1 MYFWSVCRTQYQYVT
16 SVLINLMCA
25 SARCSWGPVHIFHF
39 GEHIAGCSPD
49 WEYCLSH
56 SRSLILTCVVCAG
69 YFTFSMVCKLLNPFL
84 SNSCIQGCSASAD
97 IWRNTHC
104 RLDPR
109 PSDLWEF
116 WNPAACCIKG
126 TATGFSVAL
135 KPSSRVHLG
144 CVCVC
149 VRALDSFRQGQR
161 HLRSQLRLIK
171 THANEN

>member
-1 MYFWSVCRTQYQYVT
+1 
-16 SVLINLMCA
+16 MCA
-25 SARCSWGPVHIFHF
+25 SACCSRGPVHIFHF

-56 SRSLILTCVVCAG
+56 SRSLILTCRVCN
-69 YFTFSMVCKLLNPFL
+69 LLNPFL

-109 PSDLWEF
+109 PSDLREF

-126 TATGFSVAL
+126 TATGFLVAL
-135 KPSSRVHLG
+135 KPYPSRVHLG

-149 VRALDSFRQGQR
+149 ACAWLLSPGPTP
-161 HLRSQLRLIK
+161 SPKPIK
-171 THANEN
+171 TSKCISADSSLML